1 MSDDIVRSASRRYR
15 LQPSEGRS
23 IAYWGVIL
31 LALTEGVL
39 FLNLLY
45 SYYYLW
51 SISQEWPP
59 GGVTPPSLPFV
70 SIRTVALLASSLTI
84 LLAEKA
90 LKRGD
95 RRQVHAWVVAT
106 VALAGFF
113 LAGHIHEF
121 MVLPTEFLWSDHA
134 YGSLYYTIL
143 NFHGAHVAAGILIW
157 LFVLVRL
164 GRGAY
169 GPDDET
175 QFSVA
180 SIYWHFVDVVW
191 VFVFPTMYLL
201 PNLLAPGG

>member
-1 MSDDIVRSASRRYR
+1 MSEEIIEHASRRYR
-15 LQPSEGRS
+15 LQRTEGRS
-23 IAYWGVIL
+23 IAYWGVIF

-59 GGVTPPSLPFV
+59 GEVTPPTLWFV
-70 SIRTVALLASSLTI
+70 TIRTVALLSSSFTI
-84 LLAEKA
+84 VLAEKA
-90 LKRGD
+90 LQKGQ
-95 RRQVHAWVVAT
+95 RRRVYAWVVTT
-106 VALAGFF
+106 VALAAFF
-113 LAGHIHEF
+113 LGGHIYEF
-121 MVLPTEFLWSDHA
+121 TILPTEFLWSDHA

-143 NFHGAHVAAGILIW
+143 NFHGAHVAVGIMIW
-157 LFVLVRL
+157 LFMLVRL

-191 VFVFPTMYLL
+191 VFVYPTIYLV
-201 PNLLAPGG
+201 PNLLASGG